1 MKLARDLIGLGA
13 GDFGKRRWA
22 IVRNSTFTA
31 VYDACVLYPA
41 LLRDLLR
48 RLSLSMLTAPLSRV

>member
-1 MKLARDLIGLGA
+1 MLWNPWIPSA
-13 GDFGKRRWA
+13 G
-22 IVRNSTFTA
+22 IITFTA